1 VIQRVIREV
10 DGGTSYPALTK
21 TNYSDWALLMK
32 VKLKARTL
40 WSIIEG
46 SSADQQE
53 DMMVFDALCG
63 VVPPEI
69 LPMIAKKDMA
79 KEAWDV
85 IAIMRVGDDRV
96 KKVMMQQLRWK
107 FDLTTFDD
115 GDTIEDYALCLSGMA
130 AHLAMLGEEVKD
142 SEIIVKMLR
151 SLPPPFKQITIA
163 IKILLDVLT
172 MSVVDLMRQLQEV
185 EEAFEEPPTSLQ

>member
-1 VIQRVIREV
+1 
-10 DGGTSYPALTK
+10 
-21 TNYSDWALLMK
+21 
-32 VKLKARTL
+32 
-40 WSIIEG
+40 
-46 SSADQQE
+46 
-53 DMMVFDALCG
+53 
-63 VVPPEI
+63 
-69 LPMIAKKDMA
+69 
-79 KEAWDV
+79 
-85 IAIMRVGDDRV
+85 
-96 KKVMMQQLRWK
+96 
-107 FDLTTFDD
+107 
-115 GDTIEDYALCLSGMA
+115 MA